1 MRAWAPLIYA
11 GAILSV
17 AFAGDFAFAADGK
30 TAFDHAR
37 LARQSLDGYIR
48 PGYRRFADATRALDE
63 AISAHCGRS
72 ESGGRRKIDGAF
84 DAVVTAWG
92 RIEFITFGPVT
103 VEQRLERIM
112 FWPDR
117 RGIGARQV
125 AAALRNRSPDVLDV
139 DHLSKKSVAMQGLP
153 ALETVLFGGAAG
165 KKADDQALRFRCGF
179 AKAIAANLANMAQS
193 IEKDWSS
200 PDGFAQSWLTPGH
213 DNPNFIKPSETTLA
227 IAKAFDQGLEK
238 VRDQRLAGPLGL
250 TAQQRKIAPALGKS
264 GRSMRLIGANI
275 AGLRE
280 LYVQGG
286 MEQALID
293 ANSHDRENATALA
306 KLVSK
311 ELVTAGQTA
320 TELMSVKA
328 PFQSRASQQRIIA
341 LGFPLK
347 NARTTAAG
355 LLDAVTDLPMGFN
368 ASDGD

>member
-1 MRAWAPLIYA
+1 MRALGPLVYV
-11 GAILSV
+11 GALLSI
-17 AFAGDFAFAADGK
+17 AFAVEPALAADGK
-30 TAFDHAR
+30 TTFDHAR
-37 LARQSLDGYIR
+37 FARQSLDGYIR
-48 PGYRRFADATRALDE
+48 PSYQRFAKATKALDE
-63 AISAHCGRS
+63 AIASQCG
-72 ESGGRRKIDGAF
+72 EAAGGARRKIDAAF
-84 DAVVTAWG
+84 DAVVAAWG

-125 AAALRNRSPDVLDV
+125 ANALRDRSPDVLDAER
-139 DHLSKKSVAMQGLP
+139 LSKKSVAMQGLP
-153 ALETVLFGGAAG
+153 ALETILFAG
-165 KKADDQALRFRCGF
+165 TSGKSSTDDVARFRCGF
-179 AKAIAANLANMAQS
+179 AKAIAVNLAKIAQS
-193 IEKDWSS
+193 IEAEWLSS
-200 PDGFAQSWLTPGH
+200 DGFAKSWLEPGH

-227 IAKAFDQGLEK
+227 LAKAFDQGLEK

-250 TAQQRKIAPALGKS
+250 NAQQRKIAPALGKS
-264 GRSMRLIGANI
+264 GRSIRLIVANI

-293 ANSHDRENATALA
+293 ANTDNPENATALA

-311 ELVTAGQTA
+311 ELATAGQTA
-320 TELMSVKA
+320 TELQKVKS
-328 PFQSRASQQRIIA
+328 PFQGASAQRIIA

>member
-11 GAILSV
+11 GAILSI
-17 AFAGDFAFAADGK
+17 ALGGDSTLAADGK

-37 LARQSLDGYIR
+37 LSQQSLDGYIR
-48 PGYRRFADATRALDE
+48 PGYQRFAKATKALDG
-63 AISAHCGRS
+63 AISAHCDRF
-72 ESGGRRKIDGAF
+72 ESGGRRKIEVAF

-92 RIEFITFGPVT
+92 RIEFVTFGPVT

-125 AAALRNRSPDVLDV
+125 ATALRDRSPDVLDA
-139 DHLSKKSVAMQGLP
+139 DRLSKKSVAMQGLP
-153 ALETVLFGGAAG
+153 ALETILFGSAPG
-165 KKADDQALRFRCGF
+165 KKTSDEASRFRCGF
-179 AKAIAANLANMAQS
+179 AKAIAVNLANMAQS
-193 IEKDWSS
+193 IEKDWST

-264 GRSMRLIGANI
+264 GRSMRLIAANI

-280 LYVQGG
+280 FYVQGG

-293 ANSHDRENATALA
+293 ANTDDRENATALA

-311 ELVTAGQTA
+311 ELATAGQTA
-320 TELMSVKA
+320 VELMSVKT
-328 PFQSRASQQRIIA
+328 PFQGPSAQRIIA